1 MKKLTLSA
9 VILSLT
15 LQAGF
20 LDKLQNAAGEYMKS
34 SNSAPSAASVA
45 GDQKTTGAIKQALE
59 MGVKSAVSTLGKKDG
74 FYKSPFKIP
83 LPSSAQTAAK
93 VLRSAGMGKYVD
105 QFELSMNRAAEEA
118 IPETA
123 SVLMETIKGMKLEDA
138 KRLVASDKPNAIT
151 EYFKTH
157 AGEKL
162 SKKIAPIIK
171 KHMESQKVTKYY
183 QTMMEYY
190 AKYGKDYT
198 SNKYAQAALG
208 ALGMQGAPKE
218 QDLSSYVTNKALDAL
233 YKVIEQKE
241 KAIRSSAAARST
253 KLLQEVFGGAR

>member
-1 MKKLTLSA
+1 MKKTAITILA
-9 VILSLT
+9 VTIA

-20 LDKLQNAAGEYMKS
+20 LDKIQNAAGDYMKS
-34 SNSAPSAASVA
+34 GSAPTSISS
-45 GDQKTTGAIKQALE
+45 DSKTSGAVKQALE
-59 MGVKSAVSTLGKKDG
+59 MGVKSAVATLGKKDG

-138 KRLVASDKPNAIT
+138 KRLVTSDKPNAIT
-151 EYFKTH
+151 DYFKTH

-171 KHMESQKVTKYY
+171 KHMESQNVTKYY

-190 AKYGKDYT
+190 SKYGKNYT

-208 ALGMQGAPKE
+208 AVGMGGAPKE
-218 QDLSSYVTNKALDAL
+218 KDLSSYVTNKALDAL

-241 KAIRSSAAARST
+241 KAIRTSAAARTT
-253 KLLQEVFGGAR
+253 KLLQEVFGGAK